1 MAARLAA
8 VLPRFVLLTLG
19 FLLATATLT
28 FAASRTM
35 VTAPQTK
42 KATSE
47 AAPEIL
53 VVPDVRGQAYVFAK
67 GILEDGGFAWRV
79 TGKVEGYAANTVAD
93 QAPAAGT
100 RVVDTGA
107 PTIVLQLRRNP
118 DYAQEG
124 APENAA
130 PFTGSAVRLADA
142 PRKAAPAKMLA
153 PAKQPAVK
161 QPVAAKKPAVDKKPA
176 AVKKPAATRK
186 PAVTKKR
193 APAVK
198 PAPAQKPA
206 ANTPTRAARPAAF
219 AVAGA
224 PKEPLDEISLPAR
237 ARRLDAWLSA
247 HRRPTTVNVREY
259 LYQHSW
265 IVTGA
270 TFGWWRGEE
279 ALRVLVR
286 VDRRAQR
293 LWGIGAKSERVAQ
306 RALRNVAARSR

>member
-35 VTAPQTK
+35 VSAPQAQ

-47 AAPEIL
+47 SAPAIL

-79 TGKVEGYAANTVAD
+79 TGKVEGYAANTVAG
-93 QAPAAGT
+93 QVPAAGT

-142 PRKAAPAKMLA
+142 PRKAAPANTLA
-153 PAKQPAVK
+153 PAKQGAAKEPAAK
-161 QPVAAKKPAVDKKPA
+161 QPATAKKPAVSEPAATKKPA
-176 AVKKPAATRK
+176 RAAKP
-186 PAVTKKR
+186 V
-193 APAVK
+193 
-198 PAPAQKPA
+198 PAQQ
-206 ANTPTRAARPAAF
+206 PTATTRNRAARPAAF

-237 ARRLDAWLSA
+237 ARRLDVWLSA
-247 HRRPTTVNVREY
+247 HRRPTTANVREY
-259 LYQHSW
+259 LYQHAW

-270 TFGWWRGEE
+270 KFGWWRGEE

-306 RALRNVAARSR
+306 RVLRNVAARSR